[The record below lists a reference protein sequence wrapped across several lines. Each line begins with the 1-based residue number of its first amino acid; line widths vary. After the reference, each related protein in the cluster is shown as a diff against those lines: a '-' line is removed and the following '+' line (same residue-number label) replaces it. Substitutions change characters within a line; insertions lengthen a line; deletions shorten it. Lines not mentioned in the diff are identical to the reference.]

1 MVLKK
6 TTINKNP
13 GQLLIFSVH
22 KNHFGNFKNY
32 VPRPISR
39 YVYSVLI
46 LQWGLHIY
54 IFKSPCVILMYKQ
67 G

>member
-46 LQWGLHIY
+46 LQWVLHIY